1 VIECTHDHD
10 YTFSITKLKT
20 EAMITYFII
29 TLLRKYFKNNST
41 HASRIRYYLKT
52 AVKLLLPLLLC
63 LLMLKSIGQQ
73 STLEYDVLRN
83 NKIIGHTVV
92 TGIKTAGKVTYK
104 VSAEI
109 KVSFIKNF
117 KAVSSEETV
126 FENGIMV
133 ASFFSRSLNGE
144 VKGKRNTV
152 LLDSVYQI
160 VEDGKKSF
168 HKLGKINLNISGLY
182 LNEPLNTRRIY
193 SDNHRQWLKLTQIK
207 SHSYRIDLP
216 DGNHTLYHFENGI
229 CVSIDIYQTFFT
241 ARLVLINKD
250 QARVNVPISA
260 SY

>member
-1 VIECTHDHD
+1 
-10 YTFSITKLKT
+10 
-20 EAMITYFII
+20 MITYFII
-29 TLLRKYFKNNST
+29 KLLRKYFKNNSIQ
-41 HASRIRYYLKT
+41 AIRIRNFLKT
-52 AVKLLLPLLLC
+52 AAKVLLPFLLC
-63 LLMLKSIGQQ
+63 LLMLKTIGQQ

-83 NKIIGHTVV
+83 NKVIGHTVV
-92 TGIKTAGKVTYK
+92 TGIKRAGKVTYK

-109 KVSFIKNF
+109 KVNFIKDF

-133 ASFFSRSLNGE
+133 SSFFSRSLNGE
-144 VKGKRNTV
+144 VKGKRNTL

-168 HKLGKINLNISGLY
+168 YKLGKINLNISGLY

-193 SDNHRQWLKLTQIK
+193 SDNHRQWLKITPIK
-207 SHSYRIDLP
+207 VHSYRIDLP

-250 QARVNVPISA
+250 QARVNVPISS